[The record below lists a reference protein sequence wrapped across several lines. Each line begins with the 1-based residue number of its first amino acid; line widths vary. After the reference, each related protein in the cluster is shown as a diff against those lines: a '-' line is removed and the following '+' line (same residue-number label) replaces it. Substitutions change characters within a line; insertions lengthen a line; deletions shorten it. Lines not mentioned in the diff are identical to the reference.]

1 MHLKNIMIFI
11 ITICGKIRKVIS
23 SNCPKQD
30 RTNAEETMQPET
42 ARQCMRDIGLS
53 RENTEYV
60 TALLQTHRNGDA
72 KQRLRKLRC
81 ELMDELHAC
90 QRRVDQM
97 DWLIRETE
105 KPTRDG
111 PA

>member
-1 MHLKNIMIFI
+1 
-11 ITICGKIRKVIS
+11 
-23 SNCPKQD
+23 
-30 RTNAEETMQPET
+30 MQPET

-60 TALLQTHRNGDA
+60 TALLENNRKDEA
-72 KQRLRKLRC
+72 KRRLRRIRC

-90 QRRVDQM
+90 QRKVDQL

-105 KPTRDG
+105 KQEQ
-111 PA
+111 A

>member
-1 MHLKNIMIFI
+1 MQIMNIMIFI
-11 ITICGKIRKVIS
+11 ITICEKIRKVIS

-42 ARQCMRDIGLS
+42 ASQCMRGIGLS

-60 TALLQTHRNGDA
+60 TALLQTHRNGEA
-72 KQRLRKLRC
+72 KQMLRKLRC

-105 KPTRDG
+105 KPTRDE